1 MGDLIFIL
9 FTMVLQ
15 MRSFGIWL
23 VALQRLFDKDIVALK
38 RAVLW
43 S

>member
-1 MGDLIFIL
+1 MSDLIFIL

-23 VALQRLFDKDIVALK
+23 VTLQRLFYKYIVALK